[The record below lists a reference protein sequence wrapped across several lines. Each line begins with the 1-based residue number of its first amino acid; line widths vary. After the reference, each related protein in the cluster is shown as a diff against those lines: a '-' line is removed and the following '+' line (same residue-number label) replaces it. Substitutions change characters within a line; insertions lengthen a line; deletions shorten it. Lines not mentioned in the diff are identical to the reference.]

1 MKFSTL
7 EIIGL
12 AFLSGLKISEIAEEL
27 IEEEKE
33 LITVL
38 IDKYT
43 DLQRIKKA
51 NNNVENEELEYQI
64 RATTAKLSSMRVD
77 VEDLTL

>member
-1 MKFSTL
+1 M
-7 EIIGL
+7 
-12 AFLSGLKISEIAEEL
+12 EEMT
-27 IEEEKE
+27 EKE

-64 RATTAKLSSMRVD
+64 RATTAKLSSMGVD
-77 VEDLTL
+77 VEDLTLQHTQEQIQGRILRIAEEDVKN

>member
-1 MKFSTL
+1 M
-7 EIIGL
+7 
-12 AFLSGLKISEIAEEL
+12 EEMT
-27 IEEEKE
+27 EKE

-64 RATTAKLSSMRVD
+64 RATTAKLSSMGVD
-77 VEDLTL
+77 GEDLTL

>member
-1 MKFSTL
+1 M
-7 EIIGL
+7 
-12 AFLSGLKISEIAEEL
+12 EEMT
-27 IEEEKE
+27 EKE

-51 NNNVENEELEYQI
+51 NRDTPNEELEYQI
-64 RATTAKLSSMRVD
+64 KVTTAKLSSMGVN

>member
-1 MKFSTL
+1 MENMT
-7 EIIGL
+7 
-12 AFLSGLKISEIAEEL
+12 
-27 IEEEKE
+27 EKE
-33 LITVL
+33 LIAVL

-51 NNNVENEELEYQI
+51 NKNTPNEELEYQI
-64 RATTAKLSSMRVD
+64 KATTAKLSSMGVN

>member
-1 MKFSTL
+1 M
-7 EIIGL
+7 
-12 AFLSGLKISEIAEEL
+12 EEMT
-27 IEEEKE
+27 EKE

-64 RATTAKLSSMRVD
+64 GATTAKLSSMGVN

>member
-1 MKFSTL
+1 M
-7 EIIGL
+7 
-12 AFLSGLKISEIAEEL
+12 EEMT
-27 IEEEKE
+27 EKE

-43 DLQRIKKA
+43 DLQRVKKA

-64 RATTAKLSSMRVD
+64 QGRILRIAEED
-77 VEDLTL
+77 VKN

>member
-1 MKFSTL
+1 M
-7 EIIGL
+7 
-12 AFLSGLKISEIAEEL
+12 EEMT
-27 IEEEKE
+27 EKE

-43 DLQRIKKA
+43 DLQRIKKT

-64 RATTAKLSSMRVD
+64 RATTAKLYSMGVD

>member
-1 MKFSTL
+1 M
-7 EIIGL
+7 
-12 AFLSGLKISEIAEEL
+12 
-27 IEEEKE
+27 
-33 LITVL
+33 

-51 NNNVENEELEYQI
+51 NKDTQNEELEYQI
-64 RATTAKLSSMRVD
+64 RVTTAKLSSMGVN

>member
-1 MKFSTL
+1 M
-7 EIIGL
+7 
-12 AFLSGLKISEIAEEL
+12 EEMT
-27 IEEEKE
+27 EKE

-64 RATTAKLSSMRVD
+64 RATTAKLSSMGVN
-77 VEDLTL
+77 VEELTLYHTQEQIRGRILRIAEEDVKN

>member
-1 MKFSTL
+1 M
-7 EIIGL
+7 
-12 AFLSGLKISEIAEEL
+12 EEMT
-27 IEEEKE
+27 EKE

-64 RATTAKLSSMRVD
+64 RATTAKLSSIGMYAAAGGVKVN